1 MSEIRVRF
9 APSPTGKVH
18 IGNIRAAIYNWLFAR
33 HTGGKFLLRV
43 EDTDLE
49 RSTPEAIAVLF
60 DCMKWLGLDWDEE
73 VFYQTKNVK
82 RHLEVVDQLLASGHA
97 YKVEKT
103 SRDGKTGVVTMF
115 KMPKEGTIE
124 FDDIVKGHMA
134 KKAEDIQDFA
144 IVRSDGSPIF
154 HIANVVDDIDQR
166 VTHIIRGDDHVEN
179 TFKHICIFRAL
190 GAEVPKYGHLSMIV
204 NQQGKPYSKRDGAAF
219 VGEYREQGYL
229 PEALFNYLLLLGW
242 NPGDDREVLTR
253 EEMVKLFELEKVHV
267 TAAMFDPKKLAWMNG
282 EYIKKIPA
290 CEFRDMMV
298 RSAVSEGSS
307 SGSLGEYAV
316 SPRSDLRSAA
326 EHSADKTAASEG
338 NIGTSATAEGSSSRN
353 LGEYAVSARSDLRSA
368 ADLSDADY
376 AVPLRSELCE
386 KGERIAWWDYL
397 ANQVQVRT
405 KFLKD
410 IPGAIR
416 CFVSDDY
423 PFDEKAVE
431 KRLKK
436 PGVKELL
443 LDLVERFS
451 KVEDWT
457 APALEAVVKELSQG
471 NGMGPWV
478 HPIRVA
484 VSGRG
489 EGIGLFEMLQ
499 LLGKEKTLA
508 RLRHAAE
515 TLCA

>member
-1 MSEIRVRF
+1 MDEIRVRF

-33 HTGGKFLLRV
+33 HVGGKFLLRV

-49 RSTPEAIAVLF
+49 RSTPEAIQVLF
-60 DCMKWLGLDWDEE
+60 ACMKWLGLDYDEE

-82 RHLEVVDQLLASGHA
+82 RHLEAVEQLLASGHA
-97 YKVEKT
+97 YKVERT
-103 SRDGKTGVVTMF
+103 SRDGKTGIVTMF

-179 TFKHICIFRAL
+179 TFKHICIFKAL
-190 GAEVPKYGHLSMIV
+190 GAPIPKYAHLSMIV

-242 NPGDDREVLTR
+242 NPGDDREILTR

-290 CEFRDMMV
+290 ADFKAELQKRVVAATDLAGKSLADAAAAP
-298 RSAVSEGSS
+298 RPDGWWEYLVSQ
-307 SGSLGEYAV
+307 LQ
-316 SPRSDLRSAA
+316 P
-326 EHSADKTAASEG
+326 
-338 NIGTSATAEGSSSRN
+338 
-353 LGEYAVSARSDLRSA
+353 
-368 ADLSDADY
+368 
-376 AVPLRSELCE
+376 
-386 KGERIAWWDYL
+386 
-397 ANQVQVRT
+397 RT
-405 KFLKD
+405 KTLND
-410 IPGAIR
+410 MPGNSL
-416 CFVSDDY
+416 CFFTDDY
-423 PFDEKAVE
+423 PVDPKAVE

-436 PGVKELL
+436 PGVKETL
-443 LDLVERFS
+443 LDLVTRFEA
-451 KVEDWT
+451 VQDWT
-457 APALEAVVKELSQG
+457 APALEELVKGLSQG

-499 LLGKEKTLA
+499 LLGKEKTLM
-508 RLRHAAE
+508 RLKKAASE
-515 TLCA
+515 LAS

>member
-1 MSEIRVRF
+1 MGEEIRVRF

-18 IGNIRAAIYNWLFAR
+18 IGNIRAAIYNWLYAR
-33 HTGGKFLLRV
+33 HLGGKFLLRV

-49 RSTPEAIAVLF
+49 RSTPEAIKVLF
-60 DCMKWLGLDWDEE
+60 ECMEWLGLDYDEE

-82 RHLEVVDQLLASGHA
+82 RHLEVVDQLLKSGHA

-115 KMPKEGTIE
+115 KMPKEGVIE
-124 FDDIVKGHMA
+124 YDDIVKGHMA

-179 TFKHICIFRAL
+179 TFKHLCIFKAL
-190 GAEVPKYGHLSMIV
+190 GAPVPKYGHLSMIV

-229 PEALFNYLLLLGW
+229 PDALFNYLLLLGW
-242 NPGDDREVLTR
+242 NPGDDREVLSR

-282 EYIKKIPA
+282 EYIKKIPQE
-290 CEFRDMMV
+290 EFKRLLKENVKVDG
-298 RSAVSEGSS
+298 EG
-307 SGSLGEYAV
+307 E
-316 SPRSDLRSAA
+316 
-326 EHSADKTAASEG
+326 E
-338 NIGTSATAEGSSSRN
+338 
-353 LGEYAVSARSDLRSA
+353 
-368 ADLSDADY
+368 
-376 AVPLRSELCE
+376 
-386 KGERIAWWDYL
+386 WWDYL
-397 ANQVQVRT
+397 VQHVQPRT

-410 IPGAIR
+410 LETS
-416 CFVSDDY
+416 CTYLETDDY
-423 PFDEKAVE
+423 PFDEKAVA
-431 KRLKK
+431 KRLAKD
-436 PGVKELL
+436 GVKATL

-451 KVEDWT
+451 KVADWT
-457 APALEAVVKELSQG
+457 APSLEAVVKELSQG
-471 NGMGPWV
+471 QGMGPWV

-499 LLGKEKTLA
+499 LLGREKTLA
-508 RLRHAAE
+508 RLRFAAE
-515 TLCA
+515 KYCG

>member
-49 RSTPEAIAVLF
+49 RSTPEAIKVLF
-60 DCMKWLGLDWDEE
+60 ECMQWLGLDYDEE
-73 VFYQTKNVK
+73 VFYQTRNRD
-82 RHLEVVDQLLASGHA
+82 RHMEVVEQLLASGHA
-97 YKVEKT
+97 YRVERT
-103 SRDGKTGVVTMF
+103 SREGKTGMVTMF
-115 KMPKEGTIE
+115 RMPKTGVIE
-124 FDDIVKGHMA
+124 FDDMVKGHMA

-166 VTHIIRGDDHVEN
+166 ITHIIRGDDHVEN

-190 GAEVPKYGHLSMIV
+190 GKDVPRYGHLSMIV

-242 NPGDDREVLTR
+242 NPGDDREVLSR
-253 EEMVKLFELEKVHV
+253 DEMIRLFELENVHV

-282 EYIKKIPA
+282 EYIKRMPKADFLAEIVHRAAAAGQQIP
-290 CEFRDMMV
+290 
-298 RSAVSEGSS
+298 EGF
-307 SGSLGEYAV
+307 
-316 SPRSDLRSAA
+316 
-326 EHSADKTAASEG
+326 
-338 NIGTSATAEGSSSRN
+338 
-353 LGEYAVSARSDLRSA
+353 
-368 ADLSDADY
+368 DLSSLADQ
-376 AVPLRSELCE
+376 L
-386 KGERIAWWDYL
+386 
-397 ANQVQVRT
+397 QVRT
-405 KFLKD
+405 KFLND
-410 IPGAIR
+410 IPAATQ
-416 CFVSDDY
+416 CFFSDDY
-423 PFDEKAVE
+423 PFDRKAVD
-431 KRLKK
+431 KRLAKE
-436 PGVKELL
+436 GVKVLL
-443 LDLVERFS
+443 EDIIARFAA
-451 KVEDWT
+451 VEDWR
-457 APALEAVVKELSQG
+457 AIVLEELVKGLSQG

-489 EGIGLFEMLQ
+489 EGIGLFEMLE
-499 LLGKEKTLA
+499 LLGKEKTLK
-508 RLRHAAE
+508 RLKSAAE
-515 TLCA
+515 TLAL

>member
-1 MSEIRVRF
+1 MSDIRVRF

-49 RSTPEAIAVLF
+49 RSTPEAIQVLF
-60 DCMKWLGLDWDEE
+60 ECMEWLGLDYDEE

-82 RHLEVVDQLLASGHA
+82 RHLEVVEQLLASGHA
-97 YKVEKT
+97 YKTEKT
-103 SRDGKTGVVTMF
+103 SRDGKTGTVVMF

-124 FDDIVKGHMA
+124 FDDLVKGHMA

-190 GAEVPKYGHLSMIV
+190 GAPVPKYGHLSMIV

-242 NPGDDREVLTR
+242 NPGDDREVLDR

-282 EYIKKIPA
+282 EYIKKIPQA
-290 CEFRDMMV
+290 EFKAILKSKV
-298 RSAVSEGSS
+298 KVEGE
-307 SGSLGEYAV
+307 GE
-316 SPRSDLRSAA
+316 
-326 EHSADKTAASEG
+326 E
-338 NIGTSATAEGSSSRN
+338 
-353 LGEYAVSARSDLRSA
+353 
-368 ADLSDADY
+368 
-376 AVPLRSELCE
+376 
-386 KGERIAWWDYL
+386 WWDYL
-397 ANQVQVRT
+397 VQQVQPRT
-405 KFLKD
+405 KFLND
-410 IPGAIR
+410 LDTSCAYL
-416 CFVSDDY
+416 FADDF
-423 PFDEKAVE
+423 PFDEKAVA
-431 KRLKK
+431 KRLQKD
-436 PGVKELL
+436 GVKATL
-443 LDLVERFS
+443 LDLVERFA
-451 KVEDWT
+451 KIDDWT
-457 APALEAVVKELSQG
+457 APTLEAMVKELSQG

-508 RLRHAAE
+508 RLQKAAE
-515 TLCA
+515 TLCP